1 MAAPYF
7 TVELGLSAT
16 SSSFT
21 LDSATKGQLSP
32 ATAPAV
38 DYPLGDDLGYT
49 WTDVTDY
56 VLDDGFGFRRGATR
70 SQGPWW
76 RYESG
81 SASFTVDNLDG
92 RFDPL
97 NLSGPYVSGGTTNLR
112 PGLPV
117 RISAVVGSGT
127 ETVWVGVVDSI
138 GIPYSSATWSTA
150 KFTCVDAVE
159 RLQAA
164 DLPELTTAVGA
175 GDTVAAR
182 IDRVLDRMGWPAAA
196 RDLDTI
202 TGNTLQASTMAQSS
216 WAQILL
222 AADSDAGYVWVD
234 RYGKVVYRTRSAVT
248 SVAGVQFSSVEGS
261 TALGFDEIDISRDV
275 QQVYNSISLARA
287 GGTAL
292 LAEDVDQ
299 QAVIGQ
305 VRGYSRSDLVCEDDA
320 QLGDVATW
328 VLSTFAAL
336 QTRVEGITVR
346 PPADTDLLSE
356 ASWLTLLRLDI
367 GTTIS
372 VSHATPDGRT
382 ITSTGVVRGVEW
394 TAGVR
399 SFEVKFSLQQITTDI
414 YRFVLDTD
422 VLDTGSLG
430 TSVLVRS

>member
-1 MAAPYF
+1 MATPYF

-32 ATAPAV
+32 ASPGP

-49 WTDVTDY
+49 WTNISDY
-56 VLDDGFGFRRGATR
+56 VLDDGFAFQRGSTR
-70 SQGPWW
+70 AQGPWW

-81 SASFTVDNLDG
+81 SASFAVDNLDG

-97 NLSGPYVSGGTTNLR
+97 NLSGPYVSGGVTNLR

-117 RISAVVGSGT
+117 RISAVVDTGT
-127 ETVWVGVVDSI
+127 EIMWMGVVDSI
-138 GIPYSSATWSTA
+138 ALPYDSATWSTA
-150 KFTCVDAVE
+150 RFTCVDAVE

-182 IDRVLDRMGWPAAA
+182 IDRILDRMGWPAAA

-202 TGNTLQASTMAQSS
+202 TANTLQATTMAQSS

-222 AADSDAGYVWVD
+222 SADSDAGYVWID
-234 RYGKVVYRTRSAVT
+234 RTGNVVWRTRSALT
-248 SVAGVQFSSVEGS
+248 STASVQFSSVAES
-261 TALGFDEIDISRDV
+261 TALGFDEISISRDV

-292 LAEDVDQ
+292 LVEDVDQ
-299 QAVIGQ
+299 QALIGQ
-305 VRGYSRSDLVCEDDA
+305 VRGYSRSDLVCENDA

-328 VLSTFAAL
+328 VLSSFAAL

-346 PPADTDLLSE
+346 PPADTDLLSA

-394 TAGVR
+394 SAGVR

-414 YRFVLDTD
+414 VRFVLDTD
-422 VLDTGSLG
+422 KLDVGSLG
-430 TSVLVRS
+430 TSALVRS